1 MEDMDASTQ
10 GHGQALI
17 LDLWKCVEPLRISN
31 PERTQFLSQFYR
43 VPDPMNTWEDWER
56 YAHHDLPR
64 MTGPQLLDERERI
77 SWRLR
82 LDECPPPW
90 LIERLARVSEAI
102 DD

>member
-1 MEDMDASTQ
+1 
-10 GHGQALI
+10 
-17 LDLWKCVEPLRISN
+17 
-31 PERTQFLSQFYR
+31 
-43 VPDPMNTWEDWER
+43 MNTWEDWER